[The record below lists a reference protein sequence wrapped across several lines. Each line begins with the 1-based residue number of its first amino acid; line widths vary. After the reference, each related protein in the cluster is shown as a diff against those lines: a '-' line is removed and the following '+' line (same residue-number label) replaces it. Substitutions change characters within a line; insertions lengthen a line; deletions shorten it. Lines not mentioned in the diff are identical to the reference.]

1 MKKQSG
7 FSFIELLVTISII
20 AIIAAVGLAT
30 YSTSQQKS
38 RDAKR
43 KADLKQIQV
52 ALEMCRSETGS
63 YPNSLGTSI
72 SCGTPSVVYM
82 SEVPAEPNTD
92 TPYDYNYNA
101 ADNTYELCATEAELE
116 ETICYS
122 NP

>member
-1 MKKQSG
+1 MKKQNG

-20 AIIAAVGLAT
+20 GIIAAVGLAT

-38 RDAKR
+38 RNTKR

-52 ALEMCRSETGS
+52 ALEMCRSEEGTYPTGL
-63 YPNSLGTSI
+63 NDL
-72 SCGTPSVVYM
+72 TPDYM
-82 SEVPAEPNTD
+82 GELPEDPETGESSDYYFSERT
-92 TPYDYNYNA
+92 NYTYTIC
-101 ADNTYELCATEAELE
+101 ADEAEL